1 MLTRTFLRP
10 LPIQYDSPFVLC
22 LWQRQVHCRQER
34 VNLCQFI
41 AHIIMVKSDVSYI
54 YCFPCHAVFRST
66 FVLCYSNIVLNIQTP
81 NTSGHWSLDPWLID
95 YGGVSWL
102 AFNMWTIT
110 SLASLI
116 KVQIRLRTCVQI
128 MRPGATRSKSFDNC
142 RGWSWCGRDCFPN
155 YSIACSCDDQ
165 LAHYCT
171 MFPCY
176 LGTDFQCRHP
186 IWTEQWQRLSSLAT
200 N

>member
-41 AHIIMVKSDVSYI
+41 THIIMVKSDVSYI

-102 AFNMWTIT
+102 AFNMWTLT
-110 SLASLI
+110 SLASKCQYDWEPVSRLCGQVQLDQ
-116 KVQIRLRTCVQI
+116 KVLTIVVDDLDVGEIAFQIIPSPARAMI
-128 MRPGATRSKSFDNC
+128 S
-142 RGWSWCGRDCFPN
+142 
-155 YSIACSCDDQ
+155 
-165 LAHYCT
+165 
-171 MFPCY
+171 
-176 LGTDFQCRHP
+176 
-186 IWTEQWQRLSSLAT
+186 
-200 N
+200 